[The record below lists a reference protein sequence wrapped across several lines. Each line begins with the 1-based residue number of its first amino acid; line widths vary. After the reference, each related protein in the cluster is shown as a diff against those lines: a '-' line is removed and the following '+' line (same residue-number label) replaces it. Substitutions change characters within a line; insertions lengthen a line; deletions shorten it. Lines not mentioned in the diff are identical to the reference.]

1 MLTGHLGKQE
11 APDALVVVIDA
22 TTLSRS
28 LGLAAQAL
36 ALGLPTCLAVTMTD
50 ELTRRGGR
58 LDVEALGR
66 AIGVPAV
73 RVIGNRS
80 VGIAQLREAIG
91 SWRNWERVPFAPP
104 TSGAERLSWSE
115 SVLEAA
121 DYIPPSEDRRTA
133 AVDRVLLHP
142 VWGTLVFLTVM
153 YLFFQAIFTWAEPFK
168 DAIESSFGWLGTQ
181 VHTWLD
187 APAPILAGLLG
198 DGIIG
203 GVGGVLTFIPQ
214 IVIMFTLIAL
224 MEGVGYMARAAFL
237 MDRVMASAGL
247 EGRAFVALLSS
258 FACAIPGV
266 MATRTLPSAKD
277 RLATMLAAPMMTCSA
292 RLPVYI
298 IMISLLVGPEDRI
311 GPFGARGT
319 IMFIL
324 YLAGAVAAMT
334 AAWVVK
340 KLTDRGGVLL
350 PFYMEMP
357 PYRLPRARTVG
368 VMVWD
373 AAKGF
378 VKKAGTIILTAT
390 IIIWVLLNVPL
401 RSEADFDSYC
411 TASAECS
418 AVAQAVEAPAS
429 STVVGEDGEVVTD
442 AEELSTLYDA
452 QRTSY
457 VMDNSWGAAVGRFV
471 EPVFEP
477 LGFEWRV
484 NVAVLSSL
492 AARETFVATLGQI
505 GAASDPEAP
514 TAQLEAMT
522 YQRDTLT
529 NSAGEQVFN
538 PATIAAIL
546 AFFVFAMQCMAT
558 AGTIRRET
566 GTWKW
571 AAIAYGY
578 LFALAWVAGALVHAL
593 VAALM

>member
-1 MLTGHLGKQE
+1 M
-11 APDALVVVIDA
+11 
-22 TTLSRS
+22 
-28 LGLAAQAL
+28 
-36 ALGLPTCLAVTMTD
+36 
-50 ELTRRGGR
+50 
-58 LDVEALGR
+58 
-66 AIGVPAV
+66 
-73 RVIGNRS
+73 
-80 VGIAQLREAIG
+80 
-91 SWRNWERVPFAPP
+91 
-104 TSGAERLSWSE
+104 
-115 SVLEAA
+115 LEAA

-492 AARETFVATLGQI
+492 AARETFVATLGQM

>member
-1 MLTGHLGKQE
+1 
-11 APDALVVVIDA
+11 
-22 TTLSRS
+22 
-28 LGLAAQAL
+28 
-36 ALGLPTCLAVTMTD
+36 
-50 ELTRRGGR
+50 
-58 LDVEALGR
+58 
-66 AIGVPAV
+66 
-73 RVIGNRS
+73 
-80 VGIAQLREAIG
+80 
-91 SWRNWERVPFAPP
+91 
-104 TSGAERLSWSE
+104 
-115 SVLEAA
+115 
-121 DYIPPSEDRRTA
+121 
-133 AVDRVLLHP
+133 
-142 VWGTLVFLTVM
+142 
-153 YLFFQAIFTWAEPFK
+153 
-168 DAIESSFGWLGTQ
+168 
-181 VHTWLD
+181 
-187 APAPILAGLLG
+187 
-198 DGIIG
+198 
-203 GVGGVLTFIPQ
+203 
-214 IVIMFTLIAL
+214 
-224 MEGVGYMARAAFL
+224 
-237 MDRVMASAGL
+237 
-247 EGRAFVALLSS
+247 
-258 FACAIPGV
+258 
-266 MATRTLPSAKD
+266 
-277 RLATMLAAPMMTCSA
+277 
-292 RLPVYI
+292 
-298 IMISLLVGPEDRI
+298 MISLLVGPEDRI

-492 AARETFVATLGQI
+492 AARETFVATLGQM